1 MDRVFS
7 TRLDEGT
14 LDELSRVT
22 RRLGISKRQFLQEAI
37 RLRAQQ
43 LSRQEDAD
51 VWAETLGAWRR
62 REGARS
68 TIRRA
73 RQTFQQSVERH
84 HRRA

>member
-1 MDRVFS
+1 MDRIFS
-7 TRLDEGT
+7 TRLDEAT
-14 LDELSRVT
+14 LDELSRVA

-43 LSRQEDAD
+43 FSRQEDVD
-51 VWAETLGAWRR
+51 VWAETLGAWHR
-62 REGARS
+62 REGTAS

-73 RQTFQQSVERH
+73 RRAFQQSLERH

>member
-1 MDRVFS
+1 MDRIFS

-22 RRLGISKRQFLQEAI
+22 RKLGISKRQFLQDAI

-43 LSRQEDAD
+43 LSRRDDDD

-73 RQTFQQSVERH
+73 RQAFRQSFERH
-84 HRRA
+84 HRHA